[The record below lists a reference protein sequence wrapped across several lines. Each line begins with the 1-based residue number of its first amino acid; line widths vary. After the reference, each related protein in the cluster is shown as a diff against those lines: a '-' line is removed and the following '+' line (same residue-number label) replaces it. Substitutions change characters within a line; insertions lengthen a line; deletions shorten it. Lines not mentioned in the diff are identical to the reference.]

1 MPFARR
7 SFRSF
12 ADSAFAKDGARLRPG
27 QAMLETALA
36 VLFIT
41 TVFLVLF
48 QVAHMITA
56 RVLLDHAAAR
66 AARAKAV
73 GFNDWMCVKSARVA
87 MIPVAGKR
95 VWPQEDLD
103 GVSEVSRVPIY
114 LSCENEAL
122 ARGVLDYERWETMGI
137 DVDSTSGTSPEASAL
152 VTIEIPRFYSRGG
165 EDEPVI
171 EMAGESRIESHFPF
185 YMNDQGL

>member
-1 MPFARR
+1 
-7 SFRSF
+7 
-12 ADSAFAKDGARLRPG
+12 
-27 QAMLETALA
+27 MLETALA

-114 LSCENEAL
+114 LTCENEAL

-165 EDEPVI
+165 ENEPVI